1 MKISNIFTRPKI
13 IGLVSNPDE
22 GKSNF
27 IYWIIEELKSQY
39 QFNLYSYGLRV
50 EIGEQKIF
58 SLEELEGIENGIV
71 FVDEFASLFQ
81 LSNRK
86 LWTSVEKTLRL
97 IYHNNNVIILS
108 GLPENFHKFVAA
120 KLDTI
125 IYKKCNIHD
134 FINNSKIKQVATQYG
149 GPELGYSVLNIK
161 KDEVLVFDGHYTK
174 MFIPYLKKYDTKRNN
189 SPILQE
195 K

>member
-1 MKISNIFTRPKI
+1 MKRNKIKMKISNIFTRPKI

-134 FINNSKIKQVATQYG
+134 FINNSKIKQVAT
-149 GPELGYSVLNIK
+149 
-161 KDEVLVFDGHYTK
+161 
-174 MFIPYLKKYDTKRNN
+174 
-189 SPILQE
+189 
-195 K
+195 